1 MKLEI
6 IEGLTTL
13 SFDMVGTLA
22 LAILLLLLG
31 YNIRK
36 KVGFLEKFCIP
47 APVVGGLL
55 FSILALTLK
64 QTEIV
69 EFKMDN
75 ILQTPLMIAF
85 FTTVGLGGS
94 FKLLKKGGIA
104 LGIYWILAGILSISQ
119 NIIGVT
125 VAKLVGIHPMF
136 GIMAGAVS
144 MAGGHGGA
152 AAFGE
157 TAEVTMGIAGSLTVG
172 MAAATFGLISGS
184 LIGGPI
190 ARYLIEKNNL
200 KPTATKFATV
210 EETLGNDK
218 YNSVTYNGV
227 MYNLAILSVLMVI
240 GSIISKGLSSMMND
254 LVLPA
259 YVGAMFVAV
268 AFRNLNDKI
277 KLVKIDFHIMDL
289 FGDVSLGI
297 FLSMALMTL
306 KLWELIGVAGPL
318 LLIILAQV
326 IFMTVYTIFVVFKLT
341 GKDFDSAVMCAGM
354 AGHGLGAA
362 PNAIAN
368 MGSVT
373 EKYGPSSKAFLI
385 VPLIGAFLVDIIH
398 IPNIVWFMNFFK

>member
-6 IEGLTTL
+6 IEGLSTL
-13 SFDMVGTLA
+13 SFDMIGTLA
-22 LAILLLLLG
+22 LAVLLLLLG
-31 YNIRK
+31 YSIRK
-36 KVGFLEKFCIP
+36 RVGFLEKFCIP

-55 FSILALTLK
+55 FSILAFLLK
-64 QTEIV
+64 QSGTLQ
-69 EFKMDN
+69 FKMDN
-75 ILQTPLMIAF
+75 FLQSPLMIAF

-104 LGIYWILAGILSISQ
+104 LIIYWILAGILSVSQ
-119 NIIGVT
+119 NIIGVA
-125 VAKLVGIHPMF
+125 VAKLTGIHPMF

-157 TAEVTMGIAGSLTVG
+157 TAVNMGIEGALTVG

-190 ARYLIEKNNL
+190 ARYLIEKYNL
-200 KPTATKFATV
+200 KPTSAKYGTL
-210 EETLGNDK
+210 EEAIGNDEDK
-218 YNSVTYNGV
+218 SVTYSGV
-227 MYNLAILSVLMVI
+227 MHNLAILSVLMVI
-240 GSIISKGLSSMMND
+240 GSIASTWLSSKMND
-254 LVLPA
+254 LVLPG
-259 YVGAMFVAV
+259 YVGAMFTAV
-268 AFRNLNDKI
+268 MFRNINDKI

-306 KLWELIGVAGPL
+306 KLWELVGLAGPL
-318 LLIILAQV
+318 LLILLAQV
-326 IFMTVYTIFVVFKLT
+326 IFMTFYTIFIVFRLV
-341 GKDFDSAVMCAGM
+341 GKDYDAAVMVSGM
-354 AGHGLGAA
+354 AGHGLGAT

-385 VPLIGAFLVDIIH
+385 VPIIGAFLVDLIH
-398 IPNIVWFMNFFK
+398 IPNIVWFMNMFK